1 MKKLPQLLSATFI
14 LLFLNI
20 AFAQNA
26 TYKIEFISN
35 WSSATH
41 PTDFPS
47 STAHWSPLI
56 GTTHKDAT
64 PFFQL
69 GMLASNGVEQ
79 VAETGSTTIITQE
92 INTIIATGNAFEII
106 NGSGLASGLGTITI
120 NDVNVDANF
129 PYISLLTMI
138 APSPDWI
145 AQINNLKLT
154 DVSNNW
160 VASISVQVYATDAGT
175 DNGTTYAATNSDTNP
190 AQNISSLENTLPF
203 SDQIIGTFIFTL
215 QQVLAVEN
223 HELQNSISIYPNP
236 NKGEIFI
243 NNSGESNL
251 EKAVIYSITGKKV
264 RVFDNITNQKSL
276 SFSSLKSGLYFLKLD
291 SDKGRIIK
299 KLIIQ

>member
-1 MKKLPQLLSATFI
+1 MKKIPQLLSVALI

-64 PFFQL
+64 PFIQL
-69 GMLASNGVEQ
+69 GMLASDGVEQ

-92 INTIIATGNAFEII
+92 LNGIIATGNAFEII

-175 DNGTTYAATNSDTNP
+175 DNGTTYAAANSDTNP

-215 QQVLAVEN
+215 QQVLAIEN

-236 NKGEIFI
+236 NEGEIFI

-251 EKAVIYSITGKKV
+251 EKAVIYSITGKKM
-264 RVFDNITNQKSL
+264 RVLDNISNQKSL

-291 SDKGRIIK
+291 SDKGGIIK